1 MAFNPVERSLLGL
14 CQHWETFR
22 SDASKRLLVW
32 QVQDNAVRTLQCFFE
47 VQKHETA
54 LSTRDLFIVFDTPF
68 ENAMQFSRELKETL
82 AGQYDASREDLEQ
95 EGIKADWRFN
105 PEDHPDSAT
114 GFLQGLHSF
123 AAKYHDV
130 AGHVAAVFMPQQ
142 VADDTAFCSWL
153 TRALSVE
160 MPEYLRLVVIDSH
173 ETPRLS
179 SLTESEHP
187 LIANASP
194 KIDALAIAQQ
204 TFAEEGGVG
213 SGAVFRNILMG
224 LMTLV
229 EKGSINQVK
238 SKATDAQAFARRQGW
253 ADQEVVVTMLVAG
266 AMLKEKR
273 FDDAIQEYQGARQ
286 SAVQATASGH
296 PAGQQLVLQT
306 WFGEAGTQLAANRD
320 VKAAE
325 CYDRAAVVAQKT
337 PDLILAIE
345 AFRMSL
351 FCHARL
357 NNRDAA
363 LERGR
368 LALALGERLE
378 PEARAT
384 TTLPMAAIDLL
395 RVMEPERVKR
405 MEAIKQQQEVRQED
419 ARVRAEQ
426 QAAGAEDAQE
436 SQALRVIEAQ
446 LEGETAQA
454 GQAALQAIEEEAGAG
469 DEVFRRQFAYA
480 RDLLG
485 EAWPLSHLV
494 AAPVPDEASA
504 A

>member
-1 MAFNPVERSLLGL
+1 MAFNPVERSLLDL
-14 CQHWETFR
+14 CQHWEKFR
-22 SDASKRLLVW
+22 SDTAKRLLVW

-47 VQKHETA
+47 IQKHETE

-68 ENAMQFSRELKETL
+68 ENTIQYSRELKEAL
-82 AGQYDASREDLEQ
+82 AGQYDASRDDLEQ
-95 EGIKADWRFN
+95 EGIRADWQFI
-105 PEDHPDSAT
+105 PGDFADSAA

-123 AAKYHDV
+123 AAKYHPV
-130 AGHVAAVFMPQQ
+130 AGHIAAVFMPQS

-160 MPEYLRLVVIDSH
+160 MPEYLRLVVIDSS

-179 SLTESEHP
+179 PLTESGHP
-187 LIANASP
+187 LITKDSP
-194 KIDALAIAQQ
+194 QIDALAIAQQ

-213 SGAVFRNILMG
+213 PAAVFRNFLMG

-229 EKGSINQVK
+229 EKGSINQVRA
-238 SKATDAQAFARRQGW
+238 KASDALAFARRQGW
-253 ADQEVVVTMLVAG
+253 AEQEVVVTMLVAG

-273 FDDAIQEYQGARQ
+273 FDSAIQEYQNARQ
-286 SAVQATASGH
+286 SAAQATSSGH

-306 WFGEAGTQLAANRD
+306 WFGEAGTHLAAGKD
-320 VKAAE
+320 AEAAE
-325 CYDRAAVVAQKT
+325 CYDQAARVAQKI

-357 NNRDAA
+357 KQRDAA

-368 LALALGERLE
+368 LTLALGERLK
-378 PEARAT
+378 PEARAM

-395 RVMEPERVKR
+395 RVIEPERVKR
-405 MEAIKQQQEVRQED
+405 MEAIKQRQEE
-419 ARVRAEQ
+419 ARIGAEQ
-426 QAAGAEDAQE
+426 QAAEAEGRHA
-436 SQALRVIEAQ
+436 SQLLRTIENQ
-446 LEGETAQA
+446 LENETTQA
-454 GQAALQAIEEEAGAG
+454 EHAAMQSIESEAGAG
-469 DEVFRRQFAYA
+469 DERFRRQFAQA
-480 RDLLG
+480 QDLLG
-485 EAWPLSHLV
+485 EAWPLSHLM
-494 AAPVPDEASA
+494 AAPVSDTAEASA